1 MINIKLKYTNI
12 KYPDKVFTDINEFFE
27 NENAGVDDVEA
38 LKSHVSNHDL
48 YENANE
54 KILLGDKKSVVITRY
69 FESEEMAAK
78 WVEEG
83 NKLPTID
90 KNLKE
95 EVI

>member
-27 NENAGVDDVEA
+27 NNNAGIDDVEA
-38 LKSHVSNHDL
+38 LKSHISNHDL

-54 KILLGDKKSVVITRY
+54 KILSADKKSVVITRY
-69 FESEEMAAK
+69 FETEEIAAK
-78 WVEEG
+78 WVEER
-83 NKLPTID
+83 NKLPIID